1 MRAQRLDWAGN
12 KMAFIERFRERIGRL
27 FRRKS
32 DRFIQR
38 LLEQAAVVEEGT
50 QALIDYMDKP
60 SNKRAGRVR
69 DHEKA
74 ADEIRRIL
82 IDELNRTFVTP
93 IDREDL
99 FGLSRA
105 VDDVLDYAYSTTH
118 EMDILH
124 VDPNNYLRK
133 MSVLLHRS
141 AEEIHLAIA
150 RLEHHPNV
158 ADSHAVKVKTIENQM
173 ETLYAEALASLFEKP
188 KDLEDV
194 TNILKL
200 REIYR
205 HLYHAVRSAEQ
216 AADII
221 GDVIMKFF

>member
-1 MRAQRLDWAGN
+1 MRRS
-12 KMAFIERFRERIGRL
+12 MAAIGRFRDRVRQAFSRGP
-27 FRRKS
+27 

-38 LLEQAAVVEEGT
+38 LLEQAEIVETGT
-50 QALIDYMDKP
+50 EALVDYMSKP
-60 SNKRAGRVR
+60 SKKNAARVR
-69 DHEKA
+69 DFERS
-74 ADEIRRIL
+74 ADEVRRIL

-99 FGLSRA
+99 FALSRV

-118 EMDILH
+118 EMDILS
-124 VDPNNYLRK
+124 VSPNAYLRQ
-133 MSVLLHRS
+133 MAELLHHS
-141 AEEIHLAIA
+141 AEEIHLAIE
-150 RLEHHPNV
+150 RLQEHPGV
-158 ADSHAVKVKTIENQM
+158 ADGHAVRVKTIENEM
-173 ETLYAEALASLFEKP
+173 ETLYAEALAKLFETP
-188 KDLEDV
+188 KSLEDV

-205 HLYHAVRSAEQ
+205 HMFHAVQSAEQ